1 METFGENVP
10 TSRMTNCVPFEST
23 SKFTSVATFDESF
36 TNSIFMPLLVDVS
49 GMPATDGA
57 FELLER
63 SGPQLLMV
71 TGDADGACC
80 AVTAAGVPPRA
91 TRARTGIKR
100 LAISAPPEHTL
111 ARPKKTALV
120 TNEGRRFRCAAAVAL
135 TRGDLR
141 NDLPRFLRA
150 NGFCDIGL
158 ADDAD
163 DLPIVFDHGNAPN
176 LMRRHEIGGVLDGIF
191 GTNRD
196 EISLLELAGG
206 DAVHVAPSGDDLHDD
221 IAVGQHP
228 LDDLVLVGDRQ
239 GADVVLREPL
249 GGVADRFLFL
259 NHRYV
264 LAHNVQSAGR
274 HVETSSVSGCKAS
287 RR

>member
-10 TSRMTNCVPFEST
+10 TSRMTNCVPLEST
-23 SKFTSVATFDESF
+23 SKFTSVATLVESF

-57 FELLER
+57 LELLER

-71 TGDADGACC
+71 TGDADGVCC
-80 AVTAAGVPPRA
+80 AVTATGAAARA
-91 TRARTGIKR
+91 TRARTRIGRI
-100 LAISAPPEHTL
+100 AISAPPERTL
-111 ARPKKTALV
+111 ARAKKTALV
-120 TNEGRRFRCAAAVAL
+120 IHTRAAASGAL
-135 TRGDLR
+135 PPPLARGDLGD
-141 NDLPRFLRA
+141 DLPRFLRA
-150 NGFCDIGL
+150 NGFCNIGL

-163 DLPIVFDHGNAPN
+163 DLPVVFDDGNAPD

-196 EISLLELAGG
+196 EIALLELASS

-228 LDDLVLVGDRQ
+228 LDDLVLIGDRQ
-239 GADVVLREPL
+239 GTDVVLREPL
-249 GGVADRFLFL
+249 GGVADRLLFL

-264 LAHNVQSAGR
+264 LAHNVRSAGR
-274 HVETSSVSGCKAS
+274 HVETS
-287 RR
+287 

>member
-23 SKFTSVATFDESF
+23 SKFTSVATLVESL

-63 SGPQLLMV
+63 SGPQLLIV
-71 TGDADGACC
+71 TGDADGVCC
-80 AVTAAGVPPRA
+80 AVTATGARTSV
-91 TRARTGIKR
+91 TRARSRTKR
-100 LAISAPPEHTL
+100 IAISAPPERTL

-120 TNEGRRFRCAAAVAL
+120 TNEGRSFWCRCWTPRLA
-135 TRGDLR
+135 RGNLR
-141 NDLPRFLRA
+141 NDLAGFLRP
-150 NGFCDIGL
+150 NGFCNIGL

-163 DLPIVFDHGNAPN
+163 DLPIVFDDGNAPN
-176 LMRRHEIGGVLDGIF
+176 LMRRHEIGSVLDGIL

-196 EISLLELAGG
+196 EIALFELAGS

-228 LDDLVLVGDRQ
+228 LDDFVLIGDRQ
-239 GADVVLREPL
+239 GADVVLGEPL

-259 NHRYV
+259 YHRYV
-264 LAHNVQSAGR
+264 LAHNVRSAGR
-274 HVETSSVSGCKAS
+274 HVETS
-287 RR
+287 